1 MATDFALGMRRFLT
15 DHMAGL
21 RGCSPN
27 TISSYRDTFKL
38 LICYLRDQRSIP
50 PERLTL
56 ELIDVTAI
64 TGFLDWLRADRHNS
78 RSTCNQRLAAIS
90 SFFNWLQTQDPARM
104 ACCQDIL
111 QIPSSKHDQPAIA
124 HLTVEQTRRLLA
136 LPDRSTRQ
144 GRRDATLLATLY
156 DTAARVQ
163 ELADLTVRDIRLED
177 PAMVALTGK
186 GRKTRHVPIDANTTA
201 LLAAYLAERQL
212 DSPGHDDRPV
222 FFNQHHSKL
231 SRGGI
236 TWILRKYQTQT
247 ADPTL
252 TDAQLSPH
260 VLRHSRAMHLYDA
273 GVPLPYIRDIL
284 GHADLSTIEIYARAS
299 TEAKR
304 KALEAVYDQVV
315 SAELTEW
322 NQDPELLGWLANLRQ
337 TTTTLCAALGRQPR
351 TQRELQASAAHNP
364 ALLIWG
370 FMRSCA

>member
-1 MATDFALGMRRFLT
+1 MATDFAVHLRRFLI

-38 LICYLRDQRSIP
+38 LICYLRDEQSIP

-56 ELIDVTAI
+56 EHIDVTAV
-64 TGFLDWLRADRHNS
+64 TAFLAWLGAERHNS
-78 RSTCNQRLAAIS
+78 PSTCNQRLAAIS
-90 SFFNWLQTQDPARM
+90 SFYRWLQTQDPARM

-124 HLTVEQTRRLLA
+124 HLTVEQTRLLLA
-136 LPDRSTRQ
+136 LPDRCTRQ

-177 PAMVALTGK
+177 PAIVALTGK
-186 GRKTRHVPIDANTTA
+186 GRKTRHVPIDTNTTA
-201 LLAAYLAERQL
+201 LLAAYLTERGL
-212 DSPGHDDRPV
+212 DRPGRDHRPV
-222 FFNQHHSKL
+222 FFNQHHAKL

-236 TWILRKYQTQT
+236 AWILRKYQARAT
-247 ADPTL
+247 DPAL
-252 TDAQLSPH
+252 TGAQLSPH

-284 GHADLSTIEIYARAS
+284 GHADLSTTEIYARAS

-315 SAELTEW
+315 SADLPEW
-322 NQDPELLGWLANLRQ
+322 NQDPELLTWLANL
-337 TTTTLCAALGRQPR
+337 
-351 TQRELQASAAHNP
+351 
-364 ALLIWG
+364 
-370 FMRSCA
+370 

>member
-1 MATDFALGMRRFLT
+1 MATDFAVHLRRFLT

-38 LICYLRDQRSIP
+38 LICFMRDERHVP

-56 ELIDVTAI
+56 DHLDVPAVTA
-64 TGFLDWLRADRHNS
+64 FLAWLRAERHN
-78 RSTCNQRLAAIS
+78 RPSTCNQRLAAIS
-90 SFFNWLQTQDPARM
+90 SFYRWLQTQDPTLM

-124 HLTVEQTRRLLA
+124 HLTVEQTRLLLA
-136 LPDRSTRQ
+136 LPDRTSRQ

-177 PAMVALTGK
+177 AAIVALTGK

-212 DSPGHDDRPV
+212 DQPGRDDRPV
-222 FFNQHHSKL
+222 FFNQHRAKL

-236 TWILRKYQTQT
+236 AWILHKYQAQA

-252 TDAQLSPH
+252 TGAQLHPH

-284 GHADLSTIEIYARAS
+284 GHVDLSTTEIYARAS

-315 SAELTEW
+315 SAELPEW
-322 NQDPELLGWLANLRQ
+322 NQNPDLLDWLTSL
-337 TTTTLCAALGRQPR
+337 
-351 TQRELQASAAHNP
+351 
-364 ALLIWG
+364 
-370 FMRSCA
+370 

>member
-1 MATDFALGMRRFLT
+1 MATDFALSLRRFLI

-38 LICYLRDQRSIP
+38 LICYLRDERQVP

-56 ELIDVTAI
+56 EHIDVTAI
-64 TGFLDWLRADRHNS
+64 TAFLAWLRAERHNS
-78 RSTCNQRLAAIS
+78 PSTCNQRLAAIS
-90 SFFNWLQTQDPARM
+90 SFYRWLQTQDPARM

-111 QIPSSKHDQPAIA
+111 QIPSSKHDQPTIA
-124 HLTVEQTRRLLA
+124 HLTVEQTRQLLA

-163 ELADLTVRDIRLED
+163 ELADLTVRDIRLET
-177 PAMVALTGK
+177 AIVALTGK
-186 GRKTRHVPIDANTTA
+186 GRKTRHVPIDPNTTA
-201 LLAAYLAERQL
+201 LLAAYLAERHL
-212 DSPGHDDRPV
+212 DQPGREDCPV
-222 FFNQHHSKL
+222 FFNQHHTKL

-236 TWILRKYQTQT
+236 TWILHKYQAKA
-247 ADPTL
+247 ADPAL
-252 TDAQLSPH
+252 TDAQLHPH

-284 GHADLSTIEIYARAS
+284 GHVDLSTTEIYARAS

-322 NQDPELLGWLANLRQ
+322 NQDPDLLDWLTSL
-337 TTTTLCAALGRQPR
+337 
-351 TQRELQASAAHNP
+351 
-364 ALLIWG
+364 
-370 FMRSCA
+370 

>member
-1 MATDFALGMRRFLT
+1 VATDFALSLRRYLT

-38 LICYLRDQRSIP
+38 LICYFRDERSIP

-64 TGFLDWLRADRHNS
+64 TGFIAWLRTSRHNS
-78 RSTCNQRLAAIS
+78 TSTCNQRLAAIS
-90 SFFNWLQTQDPARM
+90 SYFRWMQSQDPARM

-111 QIPSSKHDQPAIA
+111 AIPSSKHDQPAIE
-124 HLTVEQTRRLLA
+124 HLTVEQTRLLLA

-163 ELADLTVRDIRLED
+163 ETADLTARDIRLKD
-177 PAMVALTGK
+177 PPMVALTGK
-186 GRKTRHVPIDANTTA
+186 GRKTRHVPVDTNTAA
-201 LLAAYLAERQL
+201 LLAAYLAERHL
-212 DSPGHDDRPV
+212 GTPGHDDRPV
-222 FFNQHHSKL
+222 FFNQHRAKL

-236 TWILRKYQTQT
+236 AWILHKYQAQA
-247 ADPTL
+247 ADPTRANAPL
-252 TDAQLSPH
+252 HPH

-284 GHADLSTIEIYARAS
+284 GHADLSTTEIYARAS

-304 KALEAVYDQVV
+304 KALEAVTDQVV
-315 SAELTEW
+315 SADLPEW
-322 NQDPELLGWLANLRQ
+322 NQDPDLLNWLTSL
-337 TTTTLCAALGRQPR
+337 
-351 TQRELQASAAHNP
+351 
-364 ALLIWG
+364 
-370 FMRSCA
+370 

>member
-1 MATDFALGMRRFLT
+1 MATDFAVSLRRFLT
-15 DHMAGL
+15 DHLAGL

-27 TISSYRDTFKL
+27 TIVSYRDAFKL
-38 LICYLRDQRSIP
+38 LICYFRDERSIL

-56 ELIDVTAI
+56 ELIDVDTITA
-64 TGFLDWLRADRHNS
+64 FLTWLRTSRHNS
-78 RSTCNQRLAAIS
+78 PSTCNQRLAAIS
-90 SFFNWLQTQDPARM
+90 SFFSWMQFQDPARM

-124 HLTVEQTRRLLA
+124 HLTVEQTRLLLA
-136 LPDRSTRQ
+136 LPDRATRQ

-163 ELADLTVRDIRLED
+163 ETADLTVRDLRLKD
-177 PAMVALTGK
+177 PAMIALTGK
-186 GRKTRHVPIDANTTA
+186 GNKTRHVPIDANTAA
-201 LLAAYLAERQL
+201 LLGAYLAERQL
-212 DSPGHDDRPV
+212 DRPGHDDRPV
-222 FFNQHHSKL
+222 FFNQHHAKL

-236 TWILRKYQTQT
+236 AWILHKYQGQT

-252 TDAQLSPH
+252 TNAQLSPH

-284 GHADLSTIEIYARAS
+284 GHVDLSTTEIYARAS

-322 NQDPELLGWLANLRQ
+322 DQDPELLSWLANL
-337 TTTTLCAALGRQPR
+337 
-351 TQRELQASAAHNP
+351 
-364 ALLIWG
+364 
-370 FMRSCA
+370 

>member
-1 MATDFALGMRRFLT
+1 MATDFAVSLRRFLT

-27 TISSYRDTFKL
+27 TISSYRDAFKL
-38 LICYLRDQRSIP
+38 LIIYFRDERNIA

-56 ELIDVTAI
+56 ELIDVAAI
-64 TGFLDWLRADRHNS
+64 TGFIAWLHTSRHNS
-78 RSTCNQRLAAIS
+78 PSTCNQRLAAIS
-90 SFFNWLQTQDPARM
+90 SFYSWLQPQDPARM

-124 HLTVEQTRRLLA
+124 HLTVEQTRLLLA

-156 DTAARVQ
+156 DTAGRVQ
-163 ELADLTVRDIRLED
+163 EIADLTVRDVRLKD
-177 PAMVALTGK
+177 PAIVALTGK
-186 GRKTRHVPIDANTTA
+186 GRKTRHVPIDANTT
-201 LLAAYLAERQL
+201 LLLSAYLADRQL
-212 DSPGHDDRPV
+212 DSPGHEHRPV
-222 FFNQHHSKL
+222 FFNQHHTKL

-236 TWILRKYQTQT
+236 AWILHKYQEQA

-252 TDAQLSPH
+252 TGVQLHPH

-284 GHADLSTIEIYARAS
+284 GHVDLSTTEIYARAS

-322 NQDPELLGWLANLRQ
+322 NHDPELLSWLANLR
-337 TTTTLCAALGRQPR
+337 
-351 TQRELQASAAHNP
+351 
-364 ALLIWG
+364 
-370 FMRSCA
+370 

>member
-1 MATDFALGMRRFLT
+1 
-15 DHMAGL
+15 
-21 RGCSPN
+21 
-27 TISSYRDTFKL
+27 
-38 LICYLRDQRSIP
+38 
-50 PERLTL
+50 
-56 ELIDVTAI
+56 
-64 TGFLDWLRADRHNS
+64 
-78 RSTCNQRLAAIS
+78 
-90 SFFNWLQTQDPARM
+90 M

-111 QIPSSKHDQPAIA
+111 AIPSRKRDQPAIA
-124 HLTVEQTRRLLA
+124 HLTVKQTRLLLA

-163 ELADLTVRDIRLED
+163 ETADLTVRDIRLKD

-186 GRKTRHVPIDANTTA
+186 GRKTRHVPIDANTAA

-222 FFNQHHSKL
+222 FFNQHHAKL

-236 TWILRKYQTQT
+236 SWILRKYQAQA

-252 TDAQLSPH
+252 PGAQLSPH

-284 GHADLSTIEIYARAS
+284 GHVDLSTTEIYARAS

-322 NQDPELLGWLANLRQ
+322 NQDPELLSWLANLR
-337 TTTTLCAALGRQPR
+337 
-351 TQRELQASAAHNP
+351 
-364 ALLIWG
+364 
-370 FMRSCA
+370 

>member
-1 MATDFALGMRRFLT
+1 MATDFAVHLRRFLT

-38 LICYLRDQRSIP
+38 LICYLRDERSIP
-50 PERLTL
+50 PERLSL
-56 ELIDVTAI
+56 ELIDVAAI
-64 TGFLDWLRADRHNS
+64 TGFLTWLRAERHNS
-78 RSTCNQRLAAIS
+78 TSTCNQRLAAIS
-90 SFFNWLQTQDPARM
+90 SFFAWLQSQDPARM

-111 QIPSSKHDQPAIA
+111 AIPSSKHDQPAIA
-124 HLTVEQTRRLLA
+124 HLTVEQTRLLLA

-163 ELADLTVRDIRLED
+163 ELADLTVRDIRLQD
-177 PAMVALTGK
+177 PAIVALTGK
-186 GRKTRHVPIDANTTA
+186 GRKTRHVPIDTNTTA

-212 DSPGHDDRPV
+212 DSAGRDDRPV
-222 FFNQHHSKL
+222 FFNQHRAKL

-236 TWILRKYQTQT
+236 AWILHKYQAQ
-247 ADPTL
+247 ADDPAL
-252 TDAQLSPH
+252 TGAQLSPH
-260 VLRHSRAMHLYDA
+260 ILRHTRAMHLYDA

-284 GHADLSTIEIYARAS
+284 GHVDLSTTDIYARAS

-315 SAELTEW
+315 SADLTEW
-322 NQDPELLGWLANLRQ
+322 NQDPDLLSWLTNLR
-337 TTTTLCAALGRQPR
+337 
-351 TQRELQASAAHNP
+351 
-364 ALLIWG
+364 
-370 FMRSCA
+370 